1 MSTPSPVVRLRVGL
15 LGCGRIGRM
24 HAELLANRIPGA
36 ALAAVY
42 DVSAEAVADVAGR
55 HGVPVAGSID
65 EMLAGDLDAVAIC
78 TSTDTHANLITRC
91 AEAGMPTFC
100 EKPVSLDLPTVDA
113 AVATVLRTGTFLQIG
128 FNRRFDAANR
138 AVRDAARSGELG
150 ELFVVKITSRDRVC
164 PPIAYL
170 ERSGGMFLDM
180 TIHDFDMA
188 RFVTGSEV
196 TEVYAAGAVLGD
208 PAIGTIGDVDTTAV
222 VLRHE
227 SGCLTTIDNSRH
239 AGYGYDQRLEAF
251 GSQAIVQSENP
262 VLHAAITRDATGYRG
277 PEMYDSFIDRYADS
291 FVHQWDAFVEAV
303 TIGGPSPAS
312 GADARA
318 TLRIGLAANESMA
331 TGRPVAL

>member
-1 MSTPSPVVRLRVGL
+1 MSSPSPVAPVRVGL

-36 ALAAVY
+36 ALAGVY
-42 DVSAEAVADVAGR
+42 DVSAEAVAEVSGR
-55 HGVPVAGSID
+55 HDVTVAGSID
-65 EMLAGDLDAVAIC
+65 EMLASDIGAVAIC
-78 TSTDTHANLITRC
+78 TSTDTHADLIIRC
-91 AEAGMPTFC
+91 AEAGVPTFC

-113 AVATVLRTGTFLQIG
+113 AVAAVERTGTFLQVG

-150 ELFVVKITSRDRVC
+150 ELFVVKITSRDRAC

-208 PAIGTIGDVDTTAV
+208 PSIGAIGDVDTTAV

-239 AGYGYDQRLEAF
+239 ARYGYDQRLEAF
-251 GSQAIVQSENP
+251 GSRAIAQSENA
-262 VLHAAITRDATGYRG
+262 VVHSAIIRDATGYRG
-277 PEMYDSFIDRYADS
+277 PEMYGSFIDRYADS
-291 FVHQWDAFVEAV
+291 FVRQWAAFVEAV
-303 TIGGPSPAS
+303 TTGGPSPAS
-312 GADARA
+312 GADAMA

-331 TGRPVAL
+331 TARSVAL